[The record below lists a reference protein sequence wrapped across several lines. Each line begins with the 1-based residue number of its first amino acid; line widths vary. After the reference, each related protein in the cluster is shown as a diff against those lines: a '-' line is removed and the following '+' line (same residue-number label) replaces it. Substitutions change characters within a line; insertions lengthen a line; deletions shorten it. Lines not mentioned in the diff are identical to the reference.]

1 MFAVDTGAVGGRERG
16 AGGAGTTPGDVPAR
30 GGFESGDGACGGGS
44 VLPGGLPGGVVI
56 DMQAPL
62 SHYVTR
68 DLRFTATASGDLHDT
83 ARESA
88 VG

>member
-1 MFAVDTGAVGGRERG
+1 MYASMSSRTLSPLAS
-16 AGGAGTTPGDVPAR
+16 VPAR
-30 GGFESGDGACGGGS
+30 LSWAACGGGS
-44 VLPGGLPGGVVI
+44 VLPGGLSGGVVI
-56 DMQAPL
+56 DLQAPL

-68 DLRFTATASGDLHDT
+68 DLRFTATASGDLHDS